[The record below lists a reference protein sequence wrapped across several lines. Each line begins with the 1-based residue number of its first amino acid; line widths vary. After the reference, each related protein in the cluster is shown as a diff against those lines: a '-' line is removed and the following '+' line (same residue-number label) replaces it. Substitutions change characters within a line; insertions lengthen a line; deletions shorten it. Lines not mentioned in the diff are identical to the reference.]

1 MIHEKAHAELL
12 GAGIYLP
19 LCRHGKAFIIRYE
32 ALHYQIRHPRRALL
46 SYLQHATL
54 LPLAYWAISSW
65 MFLVFVCFYIMF
77 K

>member
-32 ALHYQIRHPRRALL
+32 ALHYQLRHPMRALL
-46 SYLQHATL
+46 PYLQHATL
-54 LPLAYWAISSW
+54 LSGAYRA
-65 MFLVFVCFYIMF
+65 
-77 K
+77 